1 MFWVLK
7 HYVQKVYFEQEIF
20 NQSHQNKC
28 CQDKCCPKKFH
39 HDIMCWLADHLHKL
53 ISKTLASMKKKKN
66 LNIPCDV
73 TGLPPYDA

>member
-7 HYVQKVYFEQEIF
+7 HYVRKMHFEQEIL

-28 CQDKCCPKKFH
+28 CQDKCCQKKCH
-39 HDIMCWLADHLHKL
+39 HEIMSCLGDYLRKL
-53 ISKTLASMKKKKN
+53 ISKTLASMKRKKN